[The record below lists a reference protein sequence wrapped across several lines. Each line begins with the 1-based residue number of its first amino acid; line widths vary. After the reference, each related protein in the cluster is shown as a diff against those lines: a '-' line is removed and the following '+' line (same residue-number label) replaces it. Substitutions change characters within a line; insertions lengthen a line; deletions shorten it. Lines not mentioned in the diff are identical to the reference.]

1 MASSPI
7 GSRLFVPIAPRI
19 ETSSPFLFFLLLFF
33 PAVEEKSCP
42 APRSRFRFSGGSCNQ
57 KLQSKAPIN
66 GSDGWRR
73 SRRTIRLNLTQL
85 KAFWKFRRNVCSQ
98 KRLYRAKFAGIDATT
113 HCKHRPQKLLKE
125 AALPGTNRTVAD
137 GLQMVDIF
145 SKMVVITGV
154 NSGCGSIGRRICS
167 QDTN

>member
-1 MASSPI
+1 
-7 GSRLFVPIAPRI
+7 
-19 ETSSPFLFFLLLFF
+19 
-33 PAVEEKSCP
+33 
-42 APRSRFRFSGGSCNQ
+42 
-57 KLQSKAPIN
+57 
-66 GSDGWRR
+66 
-73 SRRTIRLNLTQL
+73 LTQL

-113 HCKHRPQKLLKE
+113 HRKHRPQKLLKE

-167 QDTN
+167 QDNELDLRPIAFSCKSDQNLHGVLRVDFGPQQRDGCF

>member
-1 MASSPI
+1 
-7 GSRLFVPIAPRI
+7 
-19 ETSSPFLFFLLLFF
+19 
-33 PAVEEKSCP
+33 
-42 APRSRFRFSGGSCNQ
+42 
-57 KLQSKAPIN
+57 
-66 GSDGWRR
+66 
-73 SRRTIRLNLTQL
+73 LTQL

-113 HCKHRPQKLLKE
+113 HRKHRPQKLLKE